1 MRTTAAPI
9 ARNVIIIGEPV
20 VGGVIR
26 GSYLYENADENP
38 EGISLYKWYLDD
50 APITAPEGAA
60 IDLRV
65 KPQYDRRSLVFSVI
79 TVSST
84 GETGVETRS
93 TGKTASSDFQGI
105 SHEENENSYLKQWG
119 NFSFHVPEPA
129 DRVFVSTGGAFGLI
143 DPDTQDIFFEG
154 QTGWGLPVPPGIINF
169 LKNNPAT
176 RLFSTEKDFGAL
188 VNVKTGNQLLVWGA
202 NIPTN
207 LSVKLTDIKSVY
219 SNRECFAFIY
229 KDATGDMNRIGA
241 VGRSGSGDVIPEL
254 IQSALRFDEPVAIH
268 ATQNAFAVRTE
279 KGKVYAWGNQ
289 NNGGLINANVRNLLD
304 KIVVERIIAAANAF
318 CAIGTQGEIVT
329 WGVAANGGN
338 LPVNTLE
345 AIVSDGGVNT
355 VSAATTAFCAITRN
369 RRKAVSWGLPAE
381 GGLMSASAAGIAAS
395 GGVLLC
401 KATRWAFCIVT
412 ERGEAEAWGAP
423 RYGGASITA
432 ATRSEIAEAL
442 KDTHPVPDNDL
453 GHVGSRAITVPGIL
467 SLYSNDVSFFLLSQ
481 HEDGRTRAVVV
492 WGMNTH
498 GGAITN
504 SVRQALMAS
513 KIAGVYCT
521 NGAYGVV
528 ATQGSVYGAVIVWG
542 ATLAMEDAGEIPPEL
557 AQYLSSDVVE
567 LYSIKRFPYVT
578 FPPPPPPIPPHTD
591 PSFAAR
597 RRDGSYVLWGGNV
610 KNQYYKPIPTHVGET
625 VGWKGEV
632 RAP

>member
-1 MRTTAAPI
+1 MSTTAIPI
-9 ARNVIIIGEPV
+9 ASNVMIIGEPV
-20 VGGVIR
+20 IGGVVR
-26 GSYLYENADENP
+26 GSYRYENADENP
-38 EGISLYKWYLDD
+38 EGISLYKWYLDN
-50 APITAPEGAA
+50 APIAGPEGAA

-65 KPQYDRRSLVFSVI
+65 KPEYAQRSLLFSV
-79 TVSST
+79 TPVSST
-84 GETGVETRS
+84 GETGMETRS
-93 TGKTASSDFQGI
+93 ATKTVSSDFQGI

-119 NFSFHVPEPA
+119 NFSFHVPEPP

-154 QTGWGLPVPPGIINF
+154 QTGWGLPVPPSIINF
-169 LKNNPAT
+169 LKNNPAA

-188 VNVKTGNQLLVWGA
+188 VNTGTGNQLLVWGA
-202 NIPTN
+202 NIPTD
-207 LSVKLTDIKSVY
+207 LSIELTDIKSVY

-229 KDATGDMNRIGA
+229 KNATGDENRIGA
-241 VGRSGSGDVIPEL
+241 VGMRGSGDVIPEL
-254 IQSALRFDEPVAIH
+254 IQRALWFDEPLAIY
-268 ATQNAFAVRTE
+268 ATQNAFAVRTQ

-289 NNGGLINANVRNLLD
+289 NNGGLIDANAQVLLD
-304 KIVVERIIAAANAF
+304 NIVVERIIAAANAF
-318 CAIGTQGEIVT
+318 CAIGSQGEIVT

-338 LPVNTLE
+338 LPVNILE
-345 AIVSDGGVNT
+345 AIINDGGVNA

-369 RRKAVSWGLPAE
+369 SRKAVSWGLAGE
-381 GGLMSASAAGIAAS
+381 GGLMSASAAQIAVR

-401 KATRWAFCIVT
+401 KATRWAFCIIT
-412 ERGEAEAWGAP
+412 ERGEAEAWGAT

-432 ATRSEIAEAL
+432 ATRSEIEAAI
-442 KDTHPVPDNDL
+442 KDTQPMPDNAQ
-453 GHVGSRAITVPGIL
+453 GHVGARAITVPGIL

-481 HEDGRTRAVVV
+481 HDDGRTRAVVV

-498 GGAITN
+498 GGAITLG
-504 SVRQALMAS
+504 VRQALMAS

-528 ATQGSVYGAVIVWG
+528 ATQGDVYGAVIVWG

-578 FPPPPPPIPPHTD
+578 FPPPPPPNPPHTD

-610 KNQYYKPIPTHVGET
+610 KNQYYKPTPTPVSG
-625 VGWKGEV
+625 KQP
-632 RAP
+632 R